1 MSDPARTTL
10 PHLRL
15 HVSDPGPW
23 PSGRHQLASTPAL
36 QAFLATAATA
46 GVGTRQA
53 VELAV
58 ERGLVLLDGQGLGLD
73 VERVRSTLNRA
84 ARGARVTG
92 ALGAK
97 AAGHLWA
104 LSGERRAV
112 DAPRNDGLTVELPER
127 LLTRLRPG
135 ILPDCL
141 TSRAVAE
148 MVAWERTAVLEGR
161 SMSEWAAL
169 SLAAAVRR

>member
-1 MSDPARTTL
+1 MSDPARTAT

-15 HVSDPGPW
+15 HVTEPGPW
-23 PSGRHQLASTPAL
+23 PSGWHRLASTPAL

-46 GVGTRQA
+46 GIGTGQA

-73 VERVRSTLNRA
+73 VERIRSTLNRA

-92 ALGAK
+92 GLGAK

-104 LSGERRAV
+104 LSGEHRAV
-112 DAPRNDGLTVELPER
+112 GVPSEDGLTLELPER

-148 MVAWERTAVLEGR
+148 MVAWERAAVLEGR

-169 SLAAAVRR
+169 TLAAAVRR

>member
-1 MSDPARTTL
+1 MSDPARTA
-10 PHLRL
+10 HLRL
-15 HVSDPGPW
+15 HVTEPGPW
-23 PSGRHQLASTPAL
+23 PSGRHRLAQTPAL

-46 GVGTRQA
+46 GIGTRQA

-73 VERVRSTLNRA
+73 VERVRSTLNCA
-84 ARGARVTG
+84 ARSARVCR
-92 ALGAK
+92 ALGEK

-104 LSGERRAV
+104 LSGETHAV
-112 DAPRNDGLTVELPER
+112 SALSDDGLTVELPER

-148 MVAWERTAVLEGR
+148 MVAWERAAVLEGR

-169 SLAAAVRR
+169 TLAAAVRR

>member
-1 MSDPARTTL
+1 MTEPDL
-10 PHLRL
+10 L
-15 HVSDPGPW
+15 
-23 PSGRHQLASTPAL
+23 PSGRHRFIQTPAL
-36 QAFLATAATA
+36 QAFLAAAATA
-46 GVGTRQA
+46 GISTGSA

-73 VERVRSTLNRA
+73 VERVRSILNRA
-84 ARGARVTG
+84 ARDARVAG

-97 AAGHLWA
+97 AGRHHWA
-104 LSGERRAV
+104 LSGEYPAV
-112 DAPRNDGLTVELPER
+112 GASNDGELTVELPER

-148 MVAWERTAVLEGR
+148 MVAWERAAVLEGR

-169 SLAAAVRR
+169 ALAGALLR